1 VTLRRAAVRAAAAVV
16 LAAPAVLGLLPG
28 TGGELSVGRAAAV
41 GGPQFCTEED
51 GVTVVVDLR
60 GLDPDA
66 PVLVRC
72 AEGPAGSGHTGFDA
86 LADAGLSYV
95 MPQRQ
100 PGVVCRLA
108 TSTGVRPAPGEQIP
122 VRGDDDYVE
131 RCVNTPPTAAYW
143 SYWYAPQGGRW
154 QYSSSGAGNRS
165 TIPGGF
171 EGWSFS
177 LNHSPSAAPP
187 PRVAPDN
194 PNAPY
199 DGGGNGN
206 GGNGN
211 GNGGG
216 GNGGGGNGGNGGG
229 GNGGGGNGGGV
240 PNGSSGQTTAPTTP
254 GPSAPPDVGPDR
266 EPGEG
271 AKAENSPG
279 DRDNDGD
286 SKGDDGRSDPTDT
299 APPDDVARSDVTLTG
314 DVPAAT
320 TAGES
325 GPPLATVV
333 GLGVLAVLAA
343 AVGLVAWRRRP
354 RGAHLP

>member
-1 VTLRRAAVRAAAAVV
+1 VTLRRAAGSAVAAAV

-28 TGGELSVGRAAAV
+28 TEGELSGGRAAAV
-41 GGPQFCTEED
+41 GGPQFCTEGD
-51 GVTVVVDLR
+51 AVTVVVDLR

-72 AEGPAGSGHTGFDA
+72 AEGPAGSGHSGFDA

-95 MPQRQ
+95 MPDRQ

-108 TSTGVRPAPGEQIP
+108 TSTGLRPAPGEEIP
-122 VRGDDDYVE
+122 VRGDDYVE
-131 RCVNTPPTAAYW
+131 RCVSTPPAAAYW
-143 SYWYAPQGGRW
+143 SYWHAPQGGRW
-154 QYSSSGAGNRS
+154 QYSSSGPGNRS

-177 LNHSPSAAPP
+177 LNRSPSAAPP

-199 DGGGNGN
+199 DGGNGGNGN

-211 GNGGG
+211 G
-216 GNGGGGNGGNGGG
+216 GNGNGGNG
-229 GNGGGGNGGGV
+229 NGGDGSNETGG
-240 PNGSSGQTTAPTTP
+240 PEGSSGPTTAPTTP
-254 GPSAPPDVGPDR
+254 GPSATPGTDPDR
-266 EPGEG
+266 EPGG
-271 AKAENSPG
+271 KAENRPG
-279 DRDNDGD
+279 DRND
-286 SKGDDGRSDPTDT
+286 KGSDGKDGQADDGRSDPAET
-299 APPDDVARSDVTLTG
+299 APPEDTTRSDVTLTG

-320 TAGES
+320 TADES
-325 GPPLATVV
+325 GPPLGTVV
-333 GLGVLAVLAA
+333 GIGALAVLAA
-343 AVGLVAWRRRP
+343 AVGLVAWRRRH

>member
-1 VTLRRAAVRAAAAVV
+1 MTIRRAAVRAVAAVV

-28 TGGELSVGRAAAV
+28 TGGELGGGRAAAG
-41 GGPQFCTEED
+41 GGPQFCTEGD

-72 AEGPAGSGHTGFDA
+72 AEGPAGPGHTGFDA

-108 TSTGVRPAPGEQIP
+108 TSTGVRPAPGEEIP

-131 RCVNTPPTAAYW
+131 RCVYTPPTVAYW

-177 LNHSPSAAPP
+177 LNRSPSAALP
-187 PRVAPDN
+187 PRLAPDN

-206 GGNGN
+206 GGNGSGNGNGN

-216 GNGGGGNGGNGGG
+216 GDGGDGNGGG
-229 GNGGGGNGGGV
+229 SGANGE
-240 PNGSSGQTTAPTTP
+240 NGSPGPTTAPAAP
-254 GPSAPPDVGPDR
+254 GPSVEPDAYPDR
-266 EPGEG
+266 TPGNNANDESRD
-271 AKAENSPG
+271 NG
-279 DRDNDGD
+279 DRGDKADGD
-286 SKGDDGRSDPTDT
+286 RGDQDDGASDPTE
-299 APPDDVARSDVTLTG
+299 DVARSDVTLTG

-320 TAGES
+320 TTEES
-325 GPPLATVV
+325 GPPLATIV

-343 AVGLVAWRRRP
+343 TVGLVAWRRRP

>member
-1 VTLRRAAVRAAAAVV
+1 MTLRRAAGSAVAAAV

-28 TGGELSVGRAAAV
+28 TEGALSGGRAAAV
-41 GGPQFCTEED
+41 GGPQFCTEGD
-51 GVTVVVDLR
+51 AVTVVVDLR

-72 AEGPAGSGHTGFDA
+72 AEGPAGSGHSGFDA

-95 MPQRQ
+95 MPDRQ

-108 TSTGVRPAPGEQIP
+108 TSTGLRPAPGEEIP
-122 VRGDDDYVE
+122 VRGDDYVE
-131 RCVNTPPTAAYW
+131 RCVSTPPAAAYW
-143 SYWYAPQGGRW
+143 SYWHAPQGGRW
-154 QYSSSGAGNRS
+154 QYSSSGPGNRS

-177 LNHSPSAAPP
+177 LNRSPSAAPP

-199 DGGGNGN
+199 DGGNGGNGN

-211 GNGGG
+211 G
-216 GNGGGGNGGNGGG
+216 GNGNGGNG
-229 GNGGGGNGGGV
+229 NGG
-240 PNGSSGQTTAPTTP
+240 PEGSSGPTTAPTTP
-254 GPSAPPDVGPDR
+254 GPSATPGTDPDR
-266 EPGEG
+266 EPGG
-271 AKAENSPG
+271 KAENRPG
-279 DRDNDGD
+279 DRND
-286 SKGDDGRSDPTDT
+286 KGSDGKDGQADDGRSDPAET
-299 APPDDVARSDVTLTG
+299 APPEDTTRSDVTLTG

-320 TAGES
+320 TADES
-325 GPPLATVV
+325 GPPLGTVV
-333 GLGVLAVLAA
+333 GIGALAVLAA
-343 AVGLVAWRRRP
+343 AVGLVAWRRRH

>member
-1 VTLRRAAVRAAAAVV
+1 VTLRRAAGSAVAAAV

-28 TGGELSVGRAAAV
+28 TEGELSGGRAAAV
-41 GGPQFCTEED
+41 GGPQFCTEGD
-51 GVTVVVDLR
+51 AVTVVVDLR

-72 AEGPAGSGHTGFDA
+72 AEGPAGSGHSGFDA

-95 MPQRQ
+95 MPDRQ

-108 TSTGVRPAPGEQIP
+108 TSTGLRPAPGEEIP
-122 VRGDDDYVE
+122 VRGDDYVE
-131 RCVNTPPTAAYW
+131 RCVSTPPAAAYW
-143 SYWYAPQGGRW
+143 SYWHAPQGGRW
-154 QYSSSGAGNRS
+154 QYSSSGPGNRS

-177 LNHSPSAAPP
+177 LNRSPSAAPP

-199 DGGGNGN
+199 DGGNGGNGN

-211 GNGGG
+211 G
-216 GNGGGGNGGNGGG
+216 GNGNGGNGNG
-229 GNGGGGNGGGV
+229 GNGNGGNGNGG
-240 PNGSSGQTTAPTTP
+240 PEGSSGPTTAPTTP
-254 GPSAPPDVGPDR
+254 GPSATPGTDPDR
-266 EPGEG
+266 EPGG
-271 AKAENSPG
+271 KAENRPG
-279 DRDNDGD
+279 DRND
-286 SKGDDGRSDPTDT
+286 KGSDGKDGQADDGRSDPAET
-299 APPDDVARSDVTLTG
+299 APPEDTTRSDVTLTG

-320 TAGES
+320 TADES
-325 GPPLATVV
+325 GPPLGTVV
-333 GLGVLAVLAA
+333 GIGALAVLAA
-343 AVGLVAWRRRP
+343 AVGLVAWRRRH